1 MMQVD
6 IIFISHNI
14 LGILSISLSLS
25 IDLST
30 IVANKE
36 LDHCVWEIVFVRI
49 QKLAVSQ
56 TT

>member
-25 IDLST
+25 IYLST

-36 LDHCVWEIVFVRI
+36 LDHCVWEIVFVCI